1 MLKIKDNT
9 VKSGYM
15 NRWYKDSEKYIDDF
29 VVKLEDCYDKYDIK
43 YIIDNILEDEGY
55 IVDFKNVVF
64 MGAEEVIYY
73 DFDDRYSIELYT
85 GSENHTLNFV
95 LKDFDS
101 FDKLYE
107 LEYMKYLYSRIINR
121 IKADLVEKVSD

>member
-1 MLKIKDNT
+1 MIKIKDNT
-9 VKSGYM
+9 IKSGYM
-15 NRWYKDSEKYIDDF
+15 NRWYKESEKYIDDF
-29 VVKLEDCYDKYDIK
+29 VIKFEDYYDKYDIK
-43 YIIDNILEDEGY
+43 YIIDNILKDEGY

>member
-1 MLKIKDNT
+1 MIKIKDNT
-9 VKSGYM
+9 IKSGYM
-15 NRWYKDSEKYIDDF
+15 NRWYKESEKYIDDF
-29 VVKLEDCYDKYDIK
+29 VIKFEDYYDKYDIK
-43 YIIDNILEDEGY
+43 YIIDNILKDEGY

-107 LEYMKYLYSRIINR
+107 LEYMKFLYSRIINR

>member
-15 NRWYKDSEKYIDDF
+15 IRWYKDSEKYIDDF

-43 YIIDNILEDEGY
+43 HIIDNILEDEGY

>member
-43 YIIDNILEDEGY
+43 HIIDNILEDEGY

>member
-1 MLKIKDNT
+1 MIKIKDNT
-9 VKSGYM
+9 IKSGYM
-15 NRWYKDSEKYIDDF
+15 NRWYKESEKYIDDF
-29 VVKLEDCYDKYDIK
+29 VIKFEDYYDKYDIK
-43 YIIDNILEDEGY
+43 YIIDNILTDEGY

-95 LKDFDS
+95 LKIFDS